1 MSDEPVMV
9 SLSALNA
16 LSRAAFVAR
25 LAEWLKNG
33 AGTGRAEVLRQVG
46 RIAALRLEALIAG

>member
-1 MSDEPVMV
+1 MV